1 MSRLDREFSRPSRV
15 TASSPDRHERS
26 IAWCVYPVTARTPP
40 SDPAT
45 TPHAILVAAVPTAQ
59 AIHRMAHELKRDFAS
74 LDIASADVLRSPP
87 QLTVYVFC
95 FDAAIGTLLAPE
107 IVAWAGKAPRRAG
120 LIGVIEDGSAGER
133 ETLLAAGFD
142 DVVTGRLSTREL
154 AVRIRAVHR
163 RLHWGGTRDGRL
175 RFGAFTLDL
184 ENHALWTEGLT
195 IALTPVELAVMREL
209 IKARGKPLSRI
220 ELLDAAWGAGELDVS
235 ERAVDNVILR
245 LRRKLPRPDAIETVR
260 AVGFRLAI

>member
-1 MSRLDREFSRPSRV
+1 M
-15 TASSPDRHERS
+15 
-26 IAWCVYPVTARTPP
+26 YPVTARTTP

-45 TPHAILVAAVPTAQ
+45 APHAILVAAVPAAQ
-59 AIHRMAHELKRDFAS
+59 AIQRMAQDLQRDFTS
-74 LDIASADVLRSPP
+74 LEVASADVLRAPP
-87 QLTVYVFC
+87 VLAVYVFC

-107 IVAWAGKAPRRAG
+107 IVVWSGKAARRAG
-120 LIGVIEDGSAGER
+120 LIGVIEDGTGGER
-133 ETLLAAGFD
+133 EALLAAGFD
-142 DVVTGRLSTREL
+142 DVVTGALSMREL

-163 RLHWGGTRDGRL
+163 RLHWGAARDGRL

-184 ENHALWTEGLT
+184 ENHTLWTEGLT

-209 IKARGKPLSRI
+209 IKARGKPLSRLD
-220 ELLDAAWGAGELDVS
+220 LLDAAWGAGELDVS

-245 LRRKLPRPDAIETVR
+245 LRRKLPRPDSLETVR